1 MNVKKQA
8 EVCLFN
14 VLLFCRISILEIGEL
29 VAMETYDFSALAA
42 GNFGSDMSGT
52 GGFGSPMSGGT
63 NSFGGGTGGFG
74 SGMGGG
80 TNSFGSGTGGFGSGM
95 SSQDLES
102 LFKESP
108 WGGLSDVGINN
119 FEQVFRGNTGGNLQ
133 RGGSSTSGSGN
144 SNQGEGDTLLTGGEG
159 NTSANSGYSYNFSSL
174 P

>member
-1 MNVKKQA
+1 
-8 EVCLFN
+8 
-14 VLLFCRISILEIGEL
+14 
-29 VAMETYDFSALAA
+29 METYDFSTFAD
-42 GNFGSDMSGT
+42 GSAFSGDT
-52 GGFGSPMSGGT
+52 S
-63 NSFGGGTGGFG
+63 GTGGFG

-95 SSQDLES
+95 SSEDLEN

-133 RGGSSTSGSGN
+133 RGDSSTFGSGD

-159 NTSANSGYSYNFSSL
+159 NTSANGYSYNFSSL
-174 P
+174 T